1 VFFFLFLLLLLVLFL
16 LLLFFFFLLLLL
28 QHSLF
33 FAFLCNPKNR
43 QIVGVFSFFD
53 TLKAKNTVNTD
64 VFWPKIDFQKH
75 LIILA
80 SFFPATNPKN
90 VKTPAE

>member
-1 VFFFLFLLLLLVLFL
+1 LFSHFCAPLKIVKLV
-16 LLLFFFFLLLLL
+16 
-28 QHSLF
+28 
-33 FAFLCNPKNR
+33 
-43 QIVGVFSFFD
+43 VFSHFFD
-53 TLKAKNTVNTD
+53 TLEAKNALNID

-80 SFFPATNPKN
+80 SFFPATNTKN